1 MESRGRV
8 RAGPLARIS
17 RERDLASHPRDH
29 DAVTVF
35 FLTCAILGGGV
46 LVLQL
51 VLSLFGI
58 EHGGH
63 HDLHVEHSDAS
74 EGLSLRSV
82 RALAAGLMFFGIGGL
97 AGMQTPLGAF
107 LGIPLGVAAGGG
119 GLYGTAALM
128 RSFKRLEHDGTV
140 SLFQAVGQTGS
151 VYLGIPAQ
159 RSGLGKVHVSVQ
171 DRLIECPAVT
181 PEDALP
187 TGAPVLVVD
196 VERDTLVVVRNPQ
209 LLEEPN
215 AFA

>member
-1 MESRGRV
+1 
-8 RAGPLARIS
+8 
-17 RERDLASHPRDH
+17 
-29 DAVTVF
+29 VTAF

-58 EHGGH
+58 EHGAH
-63 HDLHVEHSDAS
+63 HDVHLDHATS

-82 RALAAGLMFFGIGGL
+82 RALAAGLTFFGIGGL

-107 LGIPLGVAAGGG
+107 LGFPLGIVAGAGA
-119 GLYGTAALM
+119 LYGTAAMM
-128 RSFKRLEHDGTV
+128 RSFMRLEHDGTL

-171 DRLIECPAVT
+171 DRLVECAAVT
-181 PEDALP
+181 PEDAIP
-187 TGAPVLVVD
+187 TGAPILVVD
-196 VERDTLVVVRNPQ
+196 VERDDTLVVVRNPQ
-209 LLEEPN
+209 LLEDTN
-215 AFA
+215 ASA